1 MKTFEANRLT
11 VVGGGAQLL
20 TATVKLF
27 LKKPTEGPQAK
38 IQAVLQMATQETDNP
53 DLRDRAYVYWRLLST
68 DPEAAKV
75 KPTPSTATGQPWGL
89 DVYWR
94 LLSTDPEA
102 AKVKPTPSTATGQ
115 PWGLDVYW
123 RLLSTDPEAAKVKP
137 TPSTATGQPWGLDVY
152 WRLLSTD
159 PEAAKVKPTPSTAT
173 GQPWGLAYR
182 VPPPS
187 QRLLV
192 AGATLA
198 TNLPRLQQLFRPA
211 ECRFVERVE

>member
-1 MKTFEANRLT
+1 MKTFERAALMKTFEVNRLT
-11 VVGGGAQLL
+11 GVGGGAQLL

-89 DVYWR
+89 
-94 LLSTDPEA
+94 
-102 AKVKPTPSTATGQ
+102 
-115 PWGLDVYW
+115 
-123 RLLSTDPEAAKVKP
+123 
-137 TPSTATGQPWGLDVY
+137 
-152 WRLLSTD
+152 
-159 PEAAKVKPTPSTAT
+159 
-173 GQPWGLAYR
+173 AYR

>member
-115 PWGLDVYW
+115 PWGL
-123 RLLSTDPEAAKVKP
+123 
-137 TPSTATGQPWGLDVY
+137 
-152 WRLLSTD
+152 
-159 PEAAKVKPTPSTAT
+159 
-173 GQPWGLAYR
+173 AYR